1 MRASV
6 HTALFRRL
14 IWNVLPVVLVTGAL
28 WMALAGEDGLL
39 RRHEL
44 KHQLAA
50 TKARTENV
58 LLENQAL
65 RREIRALRSEQAA
78 VQRASATTLLT
89 AQPGST
95 IYRFID

>member
-1 MRASV
+1 MHAV
-6 HTALFRRL
+6 LFRRL
-14 IWNVLPVVLVTGAL
+14 VWNVLPVVLVTGAL

-44 KHQLAA
+44 KFQLA
-50 TKARTENV
+50 TIKIRTERV
-58 LLENQAL
+58 RAENESL
-65 RREIRALRSEQAA
+65 RRDIRALQSERAA

-95 IYRFID
+95 IYRFDH

>member
-1 MRASV
+1 
-6 HTALFRRL
+6 LFRRL
-14 IWNVLPVVLVTGAL
+14 VWNVFPAALVVVAL

-50 TKARTENV
+50 TKTRTERV
-58 LLENQAL
+58 KQENQSL
-65 RREIRALRSEQAA
+65 RRQIRSLRHDEA
-78 VQRASATTLLT
+78 VIQRASAETLLT

-95 IYRFID
+95 IYRLGN

>member
-1 MRASV
+1 MVA
-6 HTALFRRL
+6 
-14 IWNVLPVVLVTGAL
+14 AL

-50 TKARTENV
+50 TKARTERV
-58 LLENQAL
+58 RMENQSL
-65 RREIRALRSEQAA
+65 RRQIRSLRSDAA
-78 VQRASATTLLT
+78 VIQRASAETLLT

-95 IYRFID
+95 IYRLGD